1 MIYFCRISKNCTNEK
16 QFKNLKIIKEKTI
29 KEDID
34 TQKNDAYQNNLQSK
48 MLIKS
53 NKEAT
58 LSFLSSLS
66 CKYFW
71 KIYLLHFNR
80 IVRC

>member
-1 MIYFCRISKNCTNEK
+1 MIYFCRISKHCTNEK
-16 QFKNLKIIKEKTI
+16 QLNNLKIIKEKTI
-29 KEDID
+29 KEDIN
-34 TQKNDAYQNNLQSK
+34 TKKNGAYQNLQSK

-53 NKEAT
+53 NIEAT

-71 KIYLLHFNR
+71 NIYLLHFNR